1 MDFMS
6 VAVEE
11 QRCDLLGILVPP
23 HTSAVIVSV
32 LNSLGVKGE
41 WTEDGG

>member
-11 QRCDLLGILVPP
+11 RRCDLLGILVPP
-23 HTSAVIVSV
+23 CTSAFIVSV
-32 LNSLGVKGE
+32 LNSLRVKGE
-41 WTEDGG
+41 WTGDGG